1 MAEAQRGRRKMPSSM
16 VALRRD
22 RIVDVAAD
30 LFYERGYTRTT
41 LDDVAER
48 MGVTKPFIYHSF
60 GSKTDLLA
68 EICMRGVQAA
78 LTELEQV
85 QALDLPPGET
95 LRQFLPRYVA
105 AVLRVQKKIAI
116 NIREEKN
123 LDPADAE
130 RLAELR
136 QRFMARVEE
145 LLRAG
150 RDCGQIAVD
159 DPRIGAFVLVGA
171 VSWTTFWYNPGG
183 VLSSETIAS
192 RITDVGLNLLR
203 TKAG

>member
-1 MAEAQRGRRKMPSSM
+1 MHDSMA
-16 VALRRD
+16 ALRRD
-22 RIVDVAAD
+22 RIVDAAAD

-48 MGVTKPFIYHSF
+48 LGVTKPFIYHSF
-60 GSKTDLLA
+60 GSKSVLLA

-85 QALDLPPGET
+85 QAQALPPGET
-95 LRQFLPRYVA
+95 LRLFMPRYVA
-105 AVLRVQKKIAI
+105 AILRVQKKIAI

-123 LDPADAE
+123 LDPTDAE

-136 QRFMARVEE
+136 QRFMARVEA

-150 RDCGQIAVD
+150 RDCGEIAVD

-183 VLSSETIAS
+183 VLSSEVIAE
-192 RITDVGLNLLR
+192 RITGVALNLLR
-203 TKAG
+203 TASV

>member
-1 MAEAQRGRRKMPSSM
+1 MHDSMA
-16 VALRRD
+16 ALRRD
-22 RIVDVAAD
+22 RIVDAAAD

-48 MGVTKPFIYHSF
+48 LGVTKPFIYHSF
-60 GSKTDLLA
+60 GSKSVLLA
-68 EICMRGVQAA
+68 EICMRGVHGVDRTGTGAGA
-78 LTELEQV
+78 GP
-85 QALDLPPGET
+85 APGET
-95 LRQFLPRYVA
+95 LRLFMPRYVA
-105 AVLRVQKKIAI
+105 AILRVQKKIAI

-123 LDPADAE
+123 LDPTDAE

-136 QRFMARVEE
+136 QRFMARVEA

-150 RDCGQIAVD
+150 RDCGEIAVD

-183 VLSSETIAS
+183 VLSSEVIAE
-192 RITDVGLNLLR
+192 RITGVALNLLR
-203 TKAG
+203 TASV